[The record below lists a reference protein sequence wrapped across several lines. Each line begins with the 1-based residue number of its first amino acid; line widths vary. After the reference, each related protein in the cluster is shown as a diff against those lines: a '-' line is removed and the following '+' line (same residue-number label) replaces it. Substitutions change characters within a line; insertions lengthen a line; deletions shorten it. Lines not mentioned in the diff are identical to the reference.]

1 MICFIK
7 IANNIKE
14 IFCELALVMPH
25 VLRKNKFIFLQTT
38 LERHLA
44 QFHLDPL
51 GVGVVFMLYG
61 SAYALLN
68 PFWGWLADRVAPRLI
83 LLLGSLLLALGFSLV
98 GPLPFLGLEPAYGLT
113 VAAVIIG
120 GVGLGAQLVA
130 AFSEAH
136 K

>member
-1 MICFIK
+1 M
-7 IANNIKE
+7 
-14 IFCELALVMPH
+14 
-25 VLRKNKFIFLQTT
+25 
-38 LERHLA
+38 ERHLA

-51 GVGVVFMLYG
+51 GVGIVFMLYG

-68 PFWGWLADRVAPRLI
+68 PCWGWLADRIAPRLL
-83 LLLGSLLLALGFSLV
+83 LLLGSLLLAVGFSIV
-98 GPLPFLGLEPAYGLT
+98 GPLPFLGLRPAYGLT
-113 VAAVIIG
+113 VTAVMIG